1 MQTTLRVAERLHVD
15 PWAFE
20 GPDVD
25 RSFWYALTLVA
36 MNAEFEV
43 QRIRED
49 FKRNT
54 QTRQV

>member
-20 GPDVD
+20 GPDAD
-25 RSFWYALTLVA
+25 RDLWYGLTLVT
-36 MNAEFEV
+36 MQAEAEV
-43 QRIRED
+43 QRIRDD

-54 QTRQV
+54 QTKSA